1 MYFVS
6 NNLKEVGQSAAIM
19 DNIVK
24 QILIGTTLGDGHI
37 TSSGIFSTGCKYK
50 EWVDYK
56 MSVLKEYR
64 PKYNY
69 LETNGFSPNP
79 YHRFTLHA
87 HEDIKL
93 IWRMNLKELCNSLDE
108 LGLAV
113 WFYDDGS
120 LHKRNLFYNLN
131 THSYTQEE
139 HDKYIIPCLNSFG
152 IKAKTLTERKPDGR
166 IFTYTWIPKTLGAQ
180 IVNRVLKQL
189 PIKCYKYKTYE
200 GNINDTIT
208 YKPIKLTHILT
219 NTVTI
224 FDTATD
230 AGKSIKLGYN
240 SVKKYAK
247 NGKEYKGYKIE
258 FYRYE

>member
-6 NNLKEVGQSAAIM
+6 NNLKKVGQSAAIM
-19 DNIVK
+19 NNTVK

-37 TSSGIFSTGCKYK
+37 TANGKFSTGCKHK

-56 MSVLKEYR
+56 MSILKDYM
-64 PKYNY
+64 PKYSY

-79 YHRFTLHA
+79 YHRFDLHV
-87 HEDIKL
+87 HEDTKL
-93 IWRMNLKELCNSLDE
+93 IGQMGVKELCDNLDE

-120 LHKRNLFYNLN
+120 LHKNNLFYNLN
-131 THSYTQEE
+131 THSYTQKE

-152 IKAKTLTERKPDGR
+152 IKAKTLLERKADGR

-180 IVNRVLKQL
+180 IVNRILKQL
-189 PIKCYKYKTYE
+189 PVECYKYKTYE

-208 YKPIKLTHILT
+208 VKPVKITYIIT
-219 NTVTI
+219 NTETV
-224 FDTATD
+224 FENATEAAKLLD
-230 AGKSIKLGYN
+230 CSYGSVIKH
-240 SVKKYAK
+240 AK
-247 NGKEYKGYKIE
+247 NGKFYKGYKIE